1 MCTSFKN
8 SLHRTVV
15 KSEILLWLMPAFIIF
30 SVQCCNAED
39 SLSLGPN
46 QNQTLIGWTTGP
58 ADASLGTLA
67 DIKISKGYRFTDAA
81 GAGDLLRQMNN
92 PIPQGLV
99 GILAPES
106 GQWWA
111 VLTYKDIG
119 YVKDVDKSQIDAATI
134 LKTISDRAMRQNV
147 GRTIHNLPPIA
158 SVNWKLPPVF
168 DAKTHTVEWAVQVKT
183 QSSAEAI
190 NHTMRLLG
198 RQGVLDAT
206 VVEPYQTDTSL
217 APLKELM
224 KNISFKAGQRYTD
237 YQKGDMV
244 ANIGLAGLIAGQD
257 DTQTAQTNAVATAT
271 KSAGVW
277 SWYGYVGVGALAGGG
292 ALILRGMLRRRRS
305 KARRPHSASP
315 ASNGNG
321 SASGEGFARQHATVI
336 LPTSTIAGNGSTP
349 DEVKPGNVKLDE
361 VKPAELVIPKEAV
374 KEVVARNGSKRHRG
388 SRKRRIFDYH
398 RFYTDTV
405 MKLSSGTYAE
415 VSASNGRVNG
425 NGHANGHSIGRAIES
440 QPPTHGDANQALVQ
454 AHLDLIANQK
464 ELIEEQKRLMIQQA
478 KLIDE
483 KSKLIS
489 EKSQLLDRQ
498 TELFER
504 DLL

>member
-1 MCTSFKN
+1 MYTSFKN
-8 SLHRTVV
+8 SLQSARVRTA
-15 KSEILLWLMPAFIIF
+15 IFLWLLPVFGAF
-30 SVQCCNAED
+30 STQCCNAAQA
-39 SLSLGPN
+39 LSLTSPN
-46 QNQTLIGWTTGP
+46 QALIGWTSGP

-67 DIKISKGYRFTDAA
+67 DIKISKGYRFTDAG
-81 GAGDLLRQMNN
+81 GASDLLARMNN

-119 YVKDVDKSQIDAATI
+119 YVKNADKDQIDAAGI
-134 LKTISDRAMRQNV
+134 LKAISDRTQRQNED
-147 GRTIHNLPPIA
+147 RTIHNLPPIN
-158 SVNWKLPPVF
+158 SVDWKYPPAF

-183 QSSAEAI
+183 QSAQII
-190 NHTMRLLG
+190 NHTMCLLG

-206 VVEPYQTDTSL
+206 VVEPFESGTDL
-217 APLKELM
+217 APLRELM
-224 KNISFKAGQRYTD
+224 KNISFKPGQLYKD
-237 YQKGDMV
+237 YQKGDTV
-244 ANIGLAGLIAGQD
+244 ADIGLAGLIAGAD
-257 DTQTAQTNAVATAT
+257 DSMAPKNAVATAA

-277 SWYGYVGVGALAGGG
+277 GWYGYVGIGVLAGGG
-292 ALILRGMLRRRRS
+292 VLLLRGAFRR
-305 KARRPHSASP
+305 KARRALSTAP
-315 ASNGNG
+315 AANAISNGNG
-321 SASGEGFARQHATVI
+321 IGNGEAFRTGRAATTLPGPGALGNGHAT
-336 LPTSTIAGNGSTP
+336 G
-349 DEVKPGNVKLDE
+349 DVKPGNV
-361 VKPAELVIPKEAV
+361 ELGDIKRKEEAIRTIRKVAV
-374 KEVVARNGSKRHRG
+374 VRNGSNHRPG
-388 SRKRRIFDYH
+388 ARRKKTFDYH

-405 MKLSSGTYAE
+405 MKLSSGAYTE
-415 VSASNGRVNG
+415 VSTSNGRTNGNGRVNG
-425 NGHANGHSIGRAIES
+425 HSSGQPIES

-483 KSKLIS
+483 KSKLIA

-504 DLL
+504 DIL